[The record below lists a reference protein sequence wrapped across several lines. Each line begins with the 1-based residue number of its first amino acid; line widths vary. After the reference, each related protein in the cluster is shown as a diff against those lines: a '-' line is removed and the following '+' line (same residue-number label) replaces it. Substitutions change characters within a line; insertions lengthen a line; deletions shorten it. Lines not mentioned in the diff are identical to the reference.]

1 MQNLSLVVIYR
12 CDGLTFHSV
21 GGGGRGLEI
30 LLAAPRYRNEP
41 DITAVLTDGLT
52 CVQTV
57 LCKIVIAL
65 KFHIYNRASHFD

>member
-12 CDGLTFHSV
+12 CVGLTFHSV

-41 DITAVLTDGLT
+41 DITAVLKDCLT

-57 LCKIVIAL
+57 LCGA
-65 KFHIYNRASHFD
+65 ASVGEIKTKVWFYQTS